1 MSVKSSSCHP
11 KCCMMTVKSIPGTFN
26 FLSSKFFGECQS
38 QSVHVW
44 MLFYVSS
51 VLSVWVSADLLSS
64 GPCSL
69 SVSLSLCLRAHS
81 GLICLHKICLCW
93 PVCIAIAH
101 SIHPPLTPLSSNSVH
116 TLTWL
121 QRSAQRDTGEYVF
134 EQISTSFPFSPWLLC
149 SVCLCQS
156 DTVIITP

>member
-26 FLSSKFFGECQS
+26 FLSSKFFGERQS

-69 SVSLSLCLRAHS
+69 SVSLSLCLHAHS

-101 SIHPPLTPLSSNSVH
+101 SIHPSTPTPLFPLTACTHSPGFRGQLKETLENMSLS
-116 TLTWL
+116 
-121 QRSAQRDTGEYVF
+121 RSALLSHFLHDCSALFVYVKVT
-134 EQISTSFPFSPWLLC
+134 Q
-149 SVCLCQS
+149 
-156 DTVIITP
+156 